1 MTEQKE
7 SETIRSMPYQG
18 TIEHVRFT
26 GRLTGGLAPGLLDDV
41 FQTIFRVAEEQGISV
56 LIVEQKVRKVLDL
69 SSRVYAMRLGR
80 VAFAGDSD
88 GLKEDTAK
96 LKDIFL

>member
-1 MTEQKE
+1 MLALARALVPRPKLLMLDEP
-7 SETIRSMPYQG
+7 S
-18 TIEHVRFT
+18 
-26 GRLTGGLAPGLLDDV
+26 LGLAPNLVVTV
-41 FQTIFRVAEEQGISV
+41 FKRIADISREAGVAV

-80 VAFAGDSD
+80 VAFTGDSAR
-88 GLKEDTAK
+88 LKEDPAE